1 MASDALGTV
10 ARRDSLADE
19 VSDVIAATLEIAAVA
34 TLLANES
41 AQIREDTLDALVDNA
56 ADDDA
61 QHPGLVARPELSIR
75 AVRRVSGFV
84 AASLLEILARRN
96 DLDDATRRDRDQRVR
111 QRLRDSS
118 GPEGDA
124 EVART
129 HEVTDAGLVDD
140 EALQAAID
148 GGRRDFVVEVLA
160 RKTALEATTI
170 DKVMRSGSAKAVTA
184 LAWRAGFSI
193 RSAIQLQTGPA
204 RIPPPQ
210 VLMARNGTDYPVPPE
225 DLAWH
230 LEAFL

>member
-19 VSDVIAATLEIAAVA
+19 VSDVIAATLDIAAVA

-193 RSAIQLQTGPA
+193 RSAIQRTPPGRAALSGA
-204 RIPPPQ
+204 R
-210 VLMARNGTDYPVPPE
+210 
-225 DLAWH
+225 
-230 LEAFL
+230 

>member
-19 VSDVIAATLEIAAVA
+19 VSDVIAATLDIAAVA

-56 ADDDA
+56 ADDA
-61 QHPGLVARPELSIR
+61 WHPGLVARPELSIR

-193 RSAIQLQTGPA
+193 RSAIQRQTGPA
-204 RIPPPQ
+204 RP
-210 VLMARNGTDYPVPPE
+210 
-225 DLAWH
+225 
-230 LEAFL
+230 AFPRLRF